1 MASLSVHCHRYARSL
16 ATLDRKNP
24 RKTREILR
32 LPAKSLGNLR
42 NLRKIAQ
49 FRQNRS
55 TLPLTAST
63 LVGPRCW
70 RPAGT
75 LHQPSAL
82 AYCECLANT
91 PFCSPDACAGDS
103 GCDSI
108 WQATLQTPVF
118 WLCLAVLGRRAWQA
132 KELTYET
139 AAGFRLQSVTGGW
152 WVFTANFVKP

>member
-1 MASLSVHCHRYARSL
+1 FLSGEVPQIAFYLFHWHSL

-32 LPAKSLGNLR
+32 PPAKSLGNLR

-55 TLPLTAST
+55 TLPLTGST
-63 LVGPRCW
+63 LVYPRCW

-82 AYCECLANT
+82 AYCDENPPAWFAHSRLWIGLPLLW
-91 PFCSPDACAGDS
+91 PF
-103 GCDSI
+103 
-108 WQATLQTPVF
+108 
-118 WLCLAVLGRRAWQA
+118 R
-132 KELTYET
+132 Y
-139 AAGFRLQSVTGGW
+139 AAPFLKNSFR
-152 WVFTANFVKP
+152 